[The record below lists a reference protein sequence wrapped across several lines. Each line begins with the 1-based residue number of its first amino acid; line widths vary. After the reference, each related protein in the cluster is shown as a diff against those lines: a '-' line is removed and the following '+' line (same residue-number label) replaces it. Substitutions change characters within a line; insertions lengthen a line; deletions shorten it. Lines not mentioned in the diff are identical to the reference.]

1 MDGYEPDVRGIVLN
15 KKGNGKGRK
24 NMPLRAR
31 SDVPEQETWDLRPLF
46 PSVEEWETAVERILA
61 LAEELIKQADS
72 QKWRTPKDLISC
84 LQLHDEL
91 QRLCINTDRYAMSR
105 FAEDAT
111 SNEAQTLMGKAQLAL
126 QRCGEASEH
135 LRAAIRRLPT
145 NTLAAWRQ
153 DAEIAAYATYLERVE
168 QERAHT
174 LHDEAERAL
183 AALAGNIGVPSGVYE
198 AATGADMR
206 FRNAHDGS
214 GNEVAVTPFAL
225 LMNIETSADTK
236 FRHDAYQSVI
246 DGLRPYQHTLA
257 RALAGKIQGDV
268 AAARLRNYD
277 SVFHMLQMADMGG
290 TISANQVD
298 PEHYL
303 MVQDVMLKELAPHM
317 RRYMRLRKRVL
328 NLDRPLLCDAKAPLV
343 PLSGAQMSFAQA
355 RSLILEAAEPL
366 GSVYTDI
373 LERAFDERWIYWGRN
388 AGNWNGAF
396 CGESS
401 VHPYVFSPFGGGMY
415 DVFVLGHELGHAV
428 HLSLACASELP
439 TNLAFSC
446 LFIETPS
453 TLMEH
458 MIANRLIAT
467 AADATSRAQV
477 RMMQMFTFHHDF
489 VTHQTEA
496 EILRRLYSLA
506 DKGRPL
512 STEVFRQT
520 SRQVLSE
527 FWGDE
532 IELDE
537 GADLYWMRQPHYYMG
552 LYPYTYAVGL
562 TASTILAERFAAGE
576 TALIEDW
583 IRVLSEGAGKSPLAL
598 FRAVGLDMD
607 TPEPYRR
614 AIRHVG
620 AIIDELETVFTTG

>member
-1 MDGYEPDVRGIVLN
+1 MS
-15 KKGNGKGRK
+15 
-24 NMPLRAR
+24 LRSR
-31 SDVPEQETWDLRPLF
+31 SDVPELETWDLRPLF
-46 PSVEEWETAVERILA
+46 ADVEAWEATVERIRT
-61 LAEELIKQADS
+61 LAEQLIQRTSAESWADPEELAA
-72 QKWRTPKDLISC
+72 C
-84 LQLHDEL
+84 LRLHDEL
-91 QRLCINTDRYAMSR
+91 RRLCMDVERYAMSR

-111 SNEAQTLMGKAQLAL
+111 NNEAQTLIGKARLAS

-135 LRAAIRRLPT
+135 LRAAIRRLPAS
-145 NTLAAWRQ
+145 TLAAWRQ
-153 DAEIAAYATYLERVE
+153 HAEIAAYATYLRRLEE
-168 QERAHT
+168 ERAHT
-174 LHDEAERAL
+174 LHDDAERAL
-183 AALAGNIGVPSGVYE
+183 AALAGSVGVPSGVYE

-206 FRNAHDGS
+206 FRTAHDSS
-214 GNEVAVTPFAL
+214 GHEVAITPFAL

-236 FRHDAYQSVI
+236 LRHEAYHSVI

-268 AAARLRNYD
+268 AAARLRKYK

-298 PEHYL
+298 PEHYF
-303 MVQDVMLKELAPHM
+303 MVQDVMFNELAPHM

-328 NLDRPLLCDAKAPLV
+328 GLERPLLCDTKAPLV
-343 PLSGAQMSFAQA
+343 PLSGAAMSFTQA
-355 RSLILEAAEPL
+355 RSLILDAARPL
-366 GSVYTDI
+366 GSVYSEM
-373 LERAFDERWIYWGRN
+373 LERAFRERWIYWARN

-467 AADATSRAQV
+467 AADSMRRAQV

-496 EILRRLYSLA
+496 EILRRLYRLA
-506 DKGRPL
+506 DQGEPL

-520 SRQVLSE
+520 SRQVLAE
-527 FWGDE
+527 FWGGE
-532 IELDE
+532 IDLDE

-562 TASTILAERFAAGE
+562 TASTILAERLAAGE
-576 TALIEDW
+576 TALVDDW
-583 IRVLSEGAGKSPLAL
+583 IRVLSHGAGKSPLEL

-607 TPEPYRR
+607 TPEPYRQ

-620 AIIDELETVFTTG
+620 AIIDELEAVFADA